1 MSNQNIKHY
10 LLSDEAVAKLSPK
23 FGQYIMTKSGLL
35 YIDLDENT
43 RIQLGGS
50 GGSSTGESYT
60 KEEID
65 ALIAELENELTAV
78 TSGLEWKPAVDTY
91 EDIATTYPE
100 PADGWTVNTKDKDE
114 TWRYTGTEWVLISAN
129 SIPIATVDLDGLLS
143 KEDKARIDSLSTEV
157 LSKISESED
166 GNLLFN
172 GEEIK
177 GGSSVEVD
185 TELSGSSENPV
196 QNKVIYNELQNLKLN
211 AIKETKVAYVNH
223 QYTRTEFE
231 SAGTDVTVGYT
242 GSRNNLVVAAFMYR
256 ESTLNKINGFD
267 SWTYL
272 GTSHEEQELIT
283 SMHDYPQNVDY
294 FYKFIDGTED
304 SFTWS
309 VNLDNSWT
317 ASLFIEFKN
326 ADTPF
331 WREDL
336 RQELNSQGTT
346 VTLDKKTDNCVLFGT
361 NVMYFNEMQY
371 SWNISSS
378 NVRQIPAAAEQIP
391 ARISFIIDNNENALP
406 FTIVNP
412 VPTDNAGESFCGIEI
427 PAKEVIKGDNIY
439 FAPTLYST
447 EEKCIG
453 SWVDGKPLYQK
464 TINFNPT
471 IEIKA
476 SSTIDMSFMPEFALI
491 DTIIKASA
499 LRTDEA
505 SEFGY
510 GTAAV
515 ALGVRK
521 SNEST
526 MVVYTYTSYS
536 NINFITIQ
544 YTKTTDAENSFIDE
558 MVKDYLPI
566 EGSGGCEDVTDA
578 EIEAAIREDASFVGE
593 LPEEEIIT
601 EEQIN
606 QAIEED
612 KI

>member
-1 MSNQNIKHY
+1 MSSNQNIKHY
-10 LLSDEAVAKLSPK
+10 LLSDEEVAKLK
-23 FGQYIMTKSGLL
+23 ARFGQFIMTESGSL

-43 RIQLGGS
+43 RIKLGGS

-60 KEEID
+60 KEEVD
-65 ALIAELENELTAV
+65 ALIAELENELTAI

-129 SIPIATVDLDGLLS
+129 SIPIATVNLDGLLS

-177 GGSSVEVD
+177 GGGSIEVD

-211 AIKETKVAYVNH
+211 AIKNTKVAYVNH
-223 QYTRTEFE
+223 QYKSTNFTE
-231 SAGTDVTVGYT
+231 AGTEITYSYT
-242 GSRNNLVVAAFMYR
+242 GTAGNLVIAAFMYR
-256 ESTLNKINGFD
+256 EETLNKISGFD

-272 GTSHEEQELIT
+272 GTSYEKQEIV
-283 SMHDYPQNVDY
+283 SGKHDYPQNIDI
-294 FYKFIDGTED
+294 FYKFVDGTED
-304 SFTWS
+304 TFKYSI
-309 VNLDNSWT
+309 NLANSWT
-317 ASLFIEFKN
+317 MSLFVEFKN

-336 RQELNSQGTT
+336 RKELDSQGSTII
-346 VTLDKKTDNCVLFGT
+346 LDKKTDNCALFGK
-361 NVMYFNEMQY
+361 NAMYFNNNIY
-371 SWNISSS
+371 SWNISSYT
-378 NVRQIPAAAEQIP
+378 VRQLPAAAEKIS
-391 ARISFIIDNNENALP
+391 ARTIFIMDNNENALP

-412 VPTDNAGESFCGIEI
+412 VVTDGCGESFYGIEI
-427 PAKEVIKGDNIY
+427 PAKEIY
-439 FAPTLYST
+439 
-447 EEKCIG
+447 
-453 SWVDGKPLYQK
+453 
-464 TINFNPT
+464 
-471 IEIKA
+471 IEILEEE
-476 SSTIDMSFMPEFALI
+476 I
-491 DTIIKASA
+491 
-499 LRTDEA
+499 
-505 SEFGY
+505 
-510 GTAAV
+510 
-515 ALGVRK
+515 
-521 SNEST
+521 
-526 MVVYTYTSYS
+526 
-536 NINFITIQ
+536 
-544 YTKTTDAENSFIDE
+544 
-558 MVKDYLPI
+558 
-566 EGSGGCEDVTDA
+566 TDA
-578 EIEAAIREDASFVGE
+578 EIQAAIREDANFVGE